1 MKLQNRVC
9 IVSGASRGIGKA
21 IALGFAREGADVVIA
36 ARTEVQ
42 KDERLPGTIY
52 TTAEQVRALGR
63 RALPVKVD
71 VSKEEDVAR
80 MVDATLKEFGR
91 VDVMV
96 HNAAVAF
103 WRRLW
108 ETPTKLWDL
117 VIAVNLRGAFL
128 CARAVLPHMIEQR
141 SGSIINIS
149 SPGAE
154 IGGKIDGGMAYS
166 ASKAAIERLTNG
178 LAEEVR
184 EYGIAV
190 NCLKPAGFV
199 DSEGARYWS
208 PPNTDFSTWEPPDL
222 MVQATIFLATQTAAG
237 VTGGIFT
244 EKQLAQAY
252 NLD

>member
-1 MKLQNRVC
+1 MKLLNKVC
-9 IVSGASRGIGKA
+9 VVTGASRGIGRA

-42 KDERLPGTIY
+42 QDERLPGTIH
-52 TTAEQVRALGR
+52 TTAEEVRALGR
-63 RALPVKVD
+63 RALPVRVD
-71 VSKEEDVAR
+71 VRKEEDVDR
-80 MVDATLKEFGR
+80 MVAMTMQEFGR
-91 VDVMV
+91 LDVMV

-103 WRRLW
+103 WKKLW

-117 VIAVNLRGAFL
+117 VIGVNLRGAFL
-128 CARAVLPHMIEQR
+128 CARAALPHMIRQK

-149 SPGAE
+149 SPGAD

-166 ASKAAIERLTNG
+166 ASKAGVERLSNG

-199 DSEGARYWS
+199 ESEGARYWS
-208 PPNTDFSTWEPPDL
+208 PADTDFSQWEPPDL
-222 MVQATIFLATQTAAG
+222 MVKATLFLATQTSAG

-244 EKQLAQAY
+244 EKQLAKEY
-252 NLD
+252 DLD

>member
-1 MKLQNRVC
+1 MKLLNKVC
-9 IVSGASRGIGKA
+9 VVTGASRGIGRA

-42 KDERLPGTIY
+42 KDERLPGTIH
-52 TTAEQVRALGR
+52 TTAEEVRALGR
-63 RALPVKVD
+63 RALPVRVD
-71 VSKEEDVAR
+71 VRKEEDVDR
-80 MVDATLKEFGR
+80 MVAMTLEEFGR
-91 VDVMV
+91 LDVMV

-103 WRRLW
+103 WKKLW

-117 VIAVNLRGAFL
+117 VIGVNLRGAFL
-128 CARAVLPHMIEQR
+128 CARAALPHMIRQK

-166 ASKAAIERLTNG
+166 ASKAGIERLSNG

-199 DSEGARYWS
+199 ESEGARYWS
-208 PPNTDFSTWEPPDL
+208 PADTDFSKWEPPDL
-222 MVQATIFLATQTAAG
+222 IVKATLFLAAQTSAG

-244 EKQLAQAY
+244 EKQLAKEY
-252 NLD
+252 NLE

>member
-1 MKLQNRVC
+1 MKLKDKVC
-9 IVSGASRGIGKA
+9 IVTGASRGIGKA

-42 KDERLPGTIY
+42 KDERLPGTIH

-71 VSKEEDVAR
+71 VSKEEDVNR
-80 MVDATLKEFGR
+80 MVELALQEFGR

-103 WRRLW
+103 WKKLW

-128 CARAVLPHMIEQR
+128 CARAVLPHMIEKK

-149 SPGAE
+149 SPGAD

-166 ASKAAIERLTNG
+166 ASKAAIERLSNG

-199 DSEGARYWS
+199 ESEGARYWS
-208 PPNTDFSTWEPPDL
+208 PPNTDFSSWEPPDL
-222 MVQATIFLATQTAAG
+222 MVKATIFLATQTSAG

-244 EKQLAQAY
+244 EKQLAKEHD
-252 NLD
+252 LG

>member
-1 MKLQNRVC
+1 MKLKNRVC
-9 IVSGASRGIGKA
+9 VVTGASRGIGRA

-42 KDERLPGTIY
+42 QDERLPGTIH
-52 TTAEQVRALGR
+52 TTAEEVRALGR
-63 RALPVKVD
+63 RALPVRVD
-71 VSKEEDVAR
+71 VRQEEDVDR
-80 MVDATLKEFGR
+80 MVAMTLEEFGR

-103 WRRLW
+103 WKKLW

-117 VIAVNLRGAFL
+117 VIGVNLRGAFL
-128 CARAVLPHMIEQR
+128 CARAALPHMIRQK

-166 ASKAAIERLTNG
+166 ASKAGIERLSNG

-184 EYGIAV
+184 EYGISV

-199 DSEGARYWS
+199 ESEGARYWS
-208 PPNTDFSTWEPPDL
+208 PADTDFSTWEPPDL
-222 MVQATIFLATQTAAG
+222 MVKAALFLATQTSAG
-237 VTGGIFT
+237 VTGGIYT
-244 EKQLAQAY
+244 EKQLAKEY

>member
-1 MKLQNRVC
+1 MKLKDKVC
-9 IVSGASRGIGKA
+9 IVTGASRGIGKA

-71 VSKEEDVAR
+71 VSKEEDVNR
-80 MVDATLKEFGR
+80 MVELALQEFGS

-103 WRRLW
+103 WKKLW

-128 CARAVLPHMIEQR
+128 CARAVLPHMIEKK

-149 SPGAE
+149 SPGAD

-166 ASKAAIERLTNG
+166 ASKAAIERLSNG

-199 DSEGARYWS
+199 ESEGARYWS
-208 PPNTDFSTWEPPDL
+208 PPNTDFSSWEPPDL
-222 MVQATIFLATQTAAG
+222 MVKATIFLATQTSAG

-244 EKQLAQAY
+244 EKQLAKEY
-252 NLD
+252 DLG